1 MDSLII
7 KERMKLLLKAL
18 FTMVILMGVSSAA
31 QQKPTTLLIWG
42 DSLSAAYGMPVE
54 KGWVQLLQNKHPT
67 LNIINASISGE
78 TTQGGLSRL
87 PAALKTHTPD
97 IVLIELGANDGL
109 RGLPIK
115 TMQNNLT
122 QMIAMIQASKAK
134 VVIAGMK
141 IPPNYGLKYAQ
152 QFETSLQDLAKTYNA
167 AFIPFLLEN
176 IISNDALMQDDNL
189 HPTAAAQPII
199 LKHVD
204 TVIEMLLDTKH

>member
-152 QFETSLQDLAKTYNA
+152 QFETSFQHLAKAYDA

>member
-152 QFETSLQDLAKTYNA
+152 QFETSFQDLAKTYNA